1 MKRYSNKR
9 TAYIAI
15 ENNSII
21 AFSRTITDFSK
32 QLKDIG
38 KGRLFYNR
46 QFIKNDIFQIEKS
59 GRIIFLFKKV
69 F

>member
-15 ENNSII
+15 ENNNII
-21 AFSRTITDFSK
+21 AFSRTITDFSN
-32 QLKDIG
+32 QLNDIG

-46 QFIKNDIFQIEKS
+46 KFINDDTFTIEKS
-59 GRIIFLFKKV
+59 GRIIFLFKKTY
-69 F
+69 